1 MGVIRRQI
9 QYQSGA
15 TEYNFNILLTESV
28 KDWGFFDTLDNDT
41 EMVGEIDY
49 ADRPGTYAFNQ
60 PYVNSYNFS
69 NYTPDDFAPA
79 FTYTVTGASFSR
91 LNELEKYVVSTDPNV
106 KYFGGGSPTVDA
118 VSSFTINPSLTAFT
132 YYIGGIQYNDLTV
145 SGSSAT
151 TTTFSFTTVTND
163 PLNFDNKRII
173 KFENKQNMVENPQVG
188 KDVFIVR
195 QQQPV
200 FERNYRLRA
209 VNGLNDTL
217 TYAGG
222 NYFKIFN
229 NT

>member
-1 MGVIRRQI
+1 MSLIRRQI

-15 TEYNFNILLTESV
+15 TEYNFNILLTASV
-28 KDWGFFDTLDNDT
+28 KDWGFFDTLDDT
-41 EMVGEIDY
+41 EMVGQINY
-49 ADRPGTYAFNQ
+49 ADRPTTYAGNQ

-69 NYTPDDFAPA
+69 NYTPDDFPSG
-79 FTYTVTGASFSR
+79 FTYTVTGESFSR
-91 LNELEKYVVSTDPNV
+91 LNELEKYVVSNDPNV
-106 KYFGGGSPTVDA
+106 KYFPYTGGTDGLSG
-118 VSSFTINPSLTAFT
+118 FTINASMTAFT
-132 YYIGGIQYNDLTV
+132 YYVGGILYTDLTV

-151 TTTFSFTTVTND
+151 TTTFSFNAITNN
-163 PLNFDNKRII
+163 PLNFDNKRIV
-173 KFENKQNMVENPQVG
+173 KFENKQNMVENPRVG

-209 VNGLNDTL
+209 VNSLNDTL

-222 NYFKIFN
+222 NYFTIFD